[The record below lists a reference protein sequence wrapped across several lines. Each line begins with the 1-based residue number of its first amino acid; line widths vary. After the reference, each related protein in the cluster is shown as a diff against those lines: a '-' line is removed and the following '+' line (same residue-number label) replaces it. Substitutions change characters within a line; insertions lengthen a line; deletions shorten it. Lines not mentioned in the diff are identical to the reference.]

1 MSDDKEAQYAHVL
14 HAIFKDYSRLEPTLP
29 SESFNLFS
37 YCTRETG
44 IKADLLCS
52 LSISLTDL
60 ISHQVLTLN
69 YKTVTFMSVRNKT
82 PHPEESFL
90 PAGCFLHV
98 YVFAGTWSFRFLR
111 SITVKMTANVNSNM
125 LMICDVERPNRKPR
139 ISSPLKNSSMNLMT
153 GYV

>member
-1 MSDDKEAQYAHVL
+1 
-14 HAIFKDYSRLEPTLP
+14 
-29 SESFNLFS
+29 
-37 YCTRETG
+37 
-44 IKADLLCS
+44 
-52 LSISLTDL
+52 
-60 ISHQVLTLN
+60 
-69 YKTVTFMSVRNKT
+69 MSVRNKT

-90 PAGCFLHV
+90 PAGCFLPV

-153 GYV
+153 GYVKKYTIRRRLGNLFFLYKNNSTQKRTKLHPASISWIGSLLTSLMAG